1 MDAAKALN
9 RNSFLAFSALVL
21 QQIALRHNQDI
32 YFNSPIPADLC
43 ATKQT
48 VNTQF
53 DAIAPNGFDNIKGP
67 VILSL
72 NTPRKA
78 YRTTL
83 FSQQSIQYTRK
94 LCS

>member
-32 YFNSPIPADLC
+32 YFNSPSPADLC
-43 ATKQT
+43 ATKPSTRNSTLLPQM
-48 VNTQF
+48 VSIILKDLLF
-53 DAIAPNGFDNIKGP
+53 
-67 VILSL
+67 LSL